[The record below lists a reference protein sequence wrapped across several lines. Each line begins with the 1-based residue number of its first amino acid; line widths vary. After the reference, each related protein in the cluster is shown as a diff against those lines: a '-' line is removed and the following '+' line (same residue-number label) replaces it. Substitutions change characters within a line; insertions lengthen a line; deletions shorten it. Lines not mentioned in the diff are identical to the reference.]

1 MRGITQLTRRAK
13 RKMPVI
19 PEPVLRA
26 LITLREVVVDTF
38 RGFNAD
44 RGIDLAG
51 SLAFTTLLTAV
62 PLLATF
68 SLFIAAFFQEKD
80 VEILNLINQIL
91 PYHTIRIT
99 ENLRD
104 FVAESTAITGIG
116 IVLLVVSSLR
126 LIFIIEATFNAVW
139 GAPKRRAW
147 LRRIG
152 IYTFVLLAL
161 ALLLGAIGS
170 RVEGLRRFA
179 LLDAV
184 LASPRAEALFP
195 FAVEFAALTL
205 LYRYLPN
212 AHVHWSSAGLA
223 GAAVAALLE
232 LLRGVFSRYVEA
244 LFRMNLI
251 TGSLTFVLLTLL
263 SIFFVWV
270 LILLG
275 VELTHVLQTKL
286 RRRRRGPGRAGRAEN
301 AIRMLLRLSSG
312 GIHPF
317 RDLSKDQEASSVEAE
332 KILGCLREA
341 GIVQG
346 DTGRGFELVEPAEKI
361 TVARVVEAISPNL
374 YTITPEEDD
383 RVVKVLAPLFDR
395 LDAERRALL
404 DATLADLREE

>member
-13 RKMPVI
+13 RRMPAI
-19 PEPVLRA
+19 PEPVLRI
-26 LITLREVVVDTF
+26 LITVREVVVDTF

-51 SLAFTTLLTAV
+51 SLAFTTLLTAI

-80 VEILNLINQIL
+80 VKILNLVNQIL
-91 PYHTIRIT
+91 PYHTARIT

-116 IVLLVVSSLR
+116 IALLVVSSLR

-147 LRRIG
+147 LSRIA
-152 IYTFVLLAL
+152 IYTFVLVSL

-170 RVEGLRRFA
+170 GVKGLRRFA
-179 LLDAV
+179 LLDAA
-184 LASPRAEALFP
+184 LASPGAEAFFP
-195 FAVEFAALTL
+195 FTIEFAALTL

-212 AHVHWSSAGLA
+212 AHVYWSSAGLA

-232 LLRGVFSRYVEA
+232 LLRGLFARYVEA
-244 LFRMNLI
+244 LSRMNLI

-275 VELTHVLQTKL
+275 VEFTHVLQIKL
-286 RRRRRGPGRAGRAEN
+286 HRRRRGPGQAGHAEN
-301 AIRMLLRLSSG
+301 AIRMLLRLASG
-312 GIHPF
+312 EVHYF
-317 RDLSKDQEASSVEAE
+317 RDLCKDQEASSVEAE
-332 KILGCLREA
+332 KILDCLREA

-346 DTGRGFELVEPAEKI
+346 DTAHGFALAKPAREI

-374 YTITPEEDD
+374 YTIAPDEDD

-404 DATLADLREE
+404 DATLADLKE